1 MPFDYQMITFEE
13 FLKNYFFKWTHSL
26 ITKTVK
32 VMMDEQK
39 NLAAWECLDQALF
52 TSSHVKAKDME
63 KGSTDWDN
71 VYPVSKE
78 ETDKMKDLVDEA
90 VRKADDPSDSF
101 FRERVSDL
109 REIISYSYSKHR
121 TWKWSLIFGSIIA
134 ACIFWYFGNQDKE
147 DAQKYAKDV
156 TLVEN
161 WKKADTTITYDKLDA
176 SSELSYQLYERRV
189 QSANAY
195 KLMKLHDLKRNAE
208 SYREGM
214 KTAKHSADTAKLDK
228 NIESYKKRMAECEE
242 KMEKYQDEFDEVA
255 DMDFDEIQKMALKD
269 TQGLVDDINDSAS
282 TKTGWMIYLIILI
295 PLYIISGYPRG
306 YVISAHRR
314 QHGFMRTLQKIGFA
328 VASFFF
334 GSGLLMS
341 LLPDSIVEYH
351 YTSGRVETRNE
362 GNPVN
367 IVILGIKFGLMV
379 AGVLIFCFVSVLI
392 MTIETISG
400 LKRNFNWAAMLNK
413 GKKAPVAVAEAP
425 INARND

>member
-1 MPFDYQMITFEE
+1 MITFEE

-52 TSSHVKAKDME
+52 TSSHLKAKDME

-78 ETDKMKDLVDEA
+78 ETDKMKNLVDEA

-282 TKTGWMIYLIILI
+282 TKTGRMIYLIILI

-362 GNPVN
+362 GNPAN
-367 IVILGIKFGLMV
+367 IAILGIKFGLMI

>member
-1 MPFDYQMITFEE
+1 
-13 FLKNYFFKWTHSL
+13 
-26 ITKTVK
+26 
-32 VMMDEQK
+32 MMDEQK

-78 ETDKMKDLVDEA
+78 ETDKMKNLVDEA

-367 IVILGIKFGLMV
+367 IFILGIKFGLMV

-425 INARND
+425 INVRND

>member
-1 MPFDYQMITFEE
+1 MITFEE

-52 TSSHVKAKDME
+52 TSSHLKAKDME

-78 ETDKMKDLVDEA
+78 ETDKMKNLVDEA

-161 WKKADTTITYDKLDA
+161 WKKADTTITYDKLNA

-255 DMDFDEIQKMALKD
+255 DMNFDEIQKMALKD

-362 GNPVN
+362 GNPAN
-367 IVILGIKFGLMV
+367 IAILGIKFGLMI

>member
-1 MPFDYQMITFEE
+1 
-13 FLKNYFFKWTHSL
+13 
-26 ITKTVK
+26 
-32 VMMDEQK
+32 MMDEQK

-78 ETDKMKDLVDEA
+78 ETDKMKNLVDEA
-90 VRKADDPSDSF
+90 VRKADNPSDSF

-413 GKKAPVAVAEAP
+413 GKKVPVAVAEAP

>member
-1 MPFDYQMITFEE
+1 
-13 FLKNYFFKWTHSL
+13 
-26 ITKTVK
+26 
-32 VMMDEQK
+32 MMDEQK

-52 TSSHVKAKDME
+52 TSSHLKAKDME

-78 ETDKMKDLVDEA
+78 ETDKMKNLVDEA

-208 SYREGM
+208 AYREGM
-214 KTAKHSADTAKLDK
+214 MAAKHSADTAKLDK
-228 NIESYKKRMAECEE
+228 NIEIYKKRMAECEE
-242 KMEKYQDEFDEVA
+242 KMGKCQDEFGEVA
-255 DMDFDEIQKMALKD
+255 DMNFDEIQKMALKD
-269 TQGLVDDINDSAS
+269 TKGLVDDINDSAS

-314 QHGFMRTLQKIGFA
+314 QHGFMRTLQKFGFA

-362 GNPVN
+362 GNPAN
-367 IVILGIKFGLMV
+367 IVILGIKFGLMI

-400 LKRNFNWAAMLNK
+400 LKRNFNWAALLNK

-425 INARND
+425 INGSSN

>member
-1 MPFDYQMITFEE
+1 
-13 FLKNYFFKWTHSL
+13 
-26 ITKTVK
+26 
-32 VMMDEQK
+32 MMDEQK

-78 ETDKMKDLVDEA
+78 ETDKMKALVDEA

-367 IVILGIKFGLMV
+367 IVILGIKFGLMI

>member
-1 MPFDYQMITFEE
+1 
-13 FLKNYFFKWTHSL
+13 
-26 ITKTVK
+26 
-32 VMMDEQK
+32 MMDEQK

-78 ETDKMKDLVDEA
+78 ETDKMKALVDEA

-255 DMDFDEIQKMALKD
+255 DMNFDEIQKMALKD

-367 IVILGIKFGLMV
+367 IVILGIKFGLMI

-413 GKKAPVAVAEAP
+413 GKKVPVAVAEAP
-425 INARND
+425 INTRND

>member
-1 MPFDYQMITFEE
+1 
-13 FLKNYFFKWTHSL
+13 
-26 ITKTVK
+26 
-32 VMMDEQK
+32 MMDEQK

-52 TSSHVKAKDME
+52 TSSHLKAKDME

-78 ETDKMKDLVDEA
+78 ETDKMKNLVDEA

-101 FRERVSDL
+101 FRERMSDL

-242 KMEKYQDEFDEVA
+242 KMEKYLDEFDEVA
-255 DMDFDEIQKMALKD
+255 DMNFDEIQKMALKD

-306 YVISAHRR
+306 YMISAHRR

-362 GNPVN
+362 GNPAN
-367 IVILGIKFGLMV
+367 IAILGIKFGLMI

>member
-1 MPFDYQMITFEE
+1 
-13 FLKNYFFKWTHSL
+13 
-26 ITKTVK
+26 
-32 VMMDEQK
+32 MMDEQK

-78 ETDKMKDLVDEA
+78 ETDKMKALVDEA
-90 VRKADDPSDSF
+90 VLKADDPSDSF

-208 SYREGM
+208 SYWEGM

-255 DMDFDEIQKMALKD
+255 DMNFDEIQKMALKD

-295 PLYIISGYPRG
+295 PLYIISGYPQG

-367 IVILGIKFGLMV
+367 IVILGIKFGLMI

-400 LKRNFNWAAMLNK
+400 LMRNFNWAAMLNK
-413 GKKAPVAVAEAP
+413 GKKAPVAVADAP
-425 INARND
+425 INASND

>member
-1 MPFDYQMITFEE
+1 
-13 FLKNYFFKWTHSL
+13 
-26 ITKTVK
+26 
-32 VMMDEQK
+32 MMDEQK

-52 TSSHVKAKDME
+52 TSSHLKAKDME

-71 VYPVSKE
+71 VCPVSKE
-78 ETDKMKDLVDEA
+78 ETDKMKNLVDEA

>member
-78 ETDKMKDLVDEA
+78 ETDKMKNLVDEA

-367 IVILGIKFGLMV
+367 IVILGIKFGLMI

-413 GKKAPVAVAEAP
+413 GKKVPVAVAEAP

>member
-1 MPFDYQMITFEE
+1 
-13 FLKNYFFKWTHSL
+13 
-26 ITKTVK
+26 
-32 VMMDEQK
+32 MMDEQK

-189 QSANAY
+189 LSANAY

-367 IVILGIKFGLMV
+367 IVILGIKFGLMI

>member
-1 MPFDYQMITFEE
+1 
-13 FLKNYFFKWTHSL
+13 
-26 ITKTVK
+26 
-32 VMMDEQK
+32 MDEQK

-78 ETDKMKDLVDEA
+78 ETDKMKALVDEA

-255 DMDFDEIQKMALKD
+255 DMNFDEIQKMALKD

-367 IVILGIKFGLMV
+367 IVILGIKFGLMI

-425 INARND
+425 INVRND

>member
-1 MPFDYQMITFEE
+1 MITFEE

-52 TSSHVKAKDME
+52 TSSHVKAKDLE
-63 KGSTDWDN
+63 KGSTDWEN

-78 ETDKMKDLVDEA
+78 ETDKMKNLVDEA

-134 ACIFWYFGNQDKE
+134 ACIFWYFGNLDKE

-255 DMDFDEIQKMALKD
+255 DMNFDEIQKMALKD

-367 IVILGIKFGLMV
+367 IVILGIKFGLMI

>member
-1 MPFDYQMITFEE
+1 
-13 FLKNYFFKWTHSL
+13 
-26 ITKTVK
+26 
-32 VMMDEQK
+32 MMDEQK

-52 TSSHVKAKDME
+52 TSSHLKAKDME

-78 ETDKMKDLVDEA
+78 ETDKMKNLVDEA

-101 FRERVSDL
+101 FRERMSDL

-306 YVISAHRR
+306 YVISAHRH

-362 GNPVN
+362 GNPAN
-367 IVILGIKFGLMV
+367 IAILGIKFGLMI

>member
-1 MPFDYQMITFEE
+1 
-13 FLKNYFFKWTHSL
+13 
-26 ITKTVK
+26 
-32 VMMDEQK
+32 MMDEQK

-78 ETDKMKDLVDEA
+78 ETDKMKNLVDEA

-134 ACIFWYFGNQDKE
+134 ACIFWYFSNQDKE
-147 DAQKYAKDV
+147 SAQKYAKDV
-156 TLVEN
+156 ALVEN
-161 WKKADTTITYDKLDA
+161 WKKTDTTITYDKLNA

-362 GNPVN
+362 GNPAN
-367 IVILGIKFGLMV
+367 IVILGIKFGLMI

>member
-1 MPFDYQMITFEE
+1 
-13 FLKNYFFKWTHSL
+13 
-26 ITKTVK
+26 
-32 VMMDEQK
+32 MMDEQK

-147 DAQKYAKDV
+147 DAQKYAKNV

>member
-1 MPFDYQMITFEE
+1 
-13 FLKNYFFKWTHSL
+13 
-26 ITKTVK
+26 
-32 VMMDEQK
+32 MMDEQK

-78 ETDKMKDLVDEA
+78 ETDKMKALVDEA

-255 DMDFDEIQKMALKD
+255 DMNFDEIQKMALKD

-425 INARND
+425 INASND

>member
-1 MPFDYQMITFEE
+1 ME
-13 FLKNYFFKWTHSL
+13 
-26 ITKTVK
+26 
-32 VMMDEQK
+32 EQK

-78 ETDKMKDLVDEA
+78 ETDKMEALVDEA
-90 VRKADDPSDSF
+90 VRKADDPTDSF
-101 FRERVSDL
+101 FRERVADL

-134 ACIFWYFGNQDKE
+134 ACIFWYFSNQDKE
-147 DAQKYAKDV
+147 SAQKYAKDV
-156 TLVEN
+156 ALVEN
-161 WKKADTTITYDKLDA
+161 WKKTDTTITYDKLNA
-176 SSELSYQLYERRV
+176 SSELSYQLYERRI

-208 SYREGM
+208 SYRESM
-214 KTAKHSADTAKLDK
+214 MSAKHSADTAKLDK
-228 NIESYKKRMAECEE
+228 NIEIYKKRMAECEE
-242 KMEKYQDEFDEVA
+242 KMEKCQDEFGEVA
-255 DMDFDEIQKMALKD
+255 DMNFDEIQKMALKD
-269 TQGLVDDINDSAS
+269 TKGLVDDINDSAS

-314 QHGFMRTLQKIGFA
+314 QHGFMRTLQKFGFA

-362 GNPVN
+362 GNPAN
-367 IVILGIKFGLMV
+367 IVILGIKFGLMI

-400 LKRNFNWAAMLNK
+400 LKRNFNWAALLNK

-425 INARND
+425 INGSSN

>member
-1 MPFDYQMITFEE
+1 ME
-13 FLKNYFFKWTHSL
+13 
-26 ITKTVK
+26 
-32 VMMDEQK
+32 EQK

-78 ETDKMKDLVDEA
+78 ETDKMEALVDEA
-90 VRKADDPSDSF
+90 VRKADDPTDSF
-101 FRERVSDL
+101 FRERVADL

-134 ACIFWYFGNQDKE
+134 ACIFWYFSNQDKE
-147 DAQKYAKDV
+147 SAQKYAKDV
-156 TLVEN
+156 ALVEN
-161 WKKADTTITYDKLDA
+161 WKKTDTTITYDKLNA
-176 SSELSYQLYERRV
+176 SSELSYQLYERRI

-362 GNPVN
+362 GNPAN
-367 IVILGIKFGLMV
+367 IVILGIKFGLMI

-400 LKRNFNWAAMLNK
+400 LKRNFNWAALLNK

-425 INARND
+425 INGRND

>member
-1 MPFDYQMITFEE
+1 
-13 FLKNYFFKWTHSL
+13 
-26 ITKTVK
+26 
-32 VMMDEQK
+32 MMDEQK

-78 ETDKMKDLVDEA
+78 ETDKMKALVDEA

-282 TKTGWMIYLIILI
+282 TKTGRMIYLIILI

>member
-1 MPFDYQMITFEE
+1 
-13 FLKNYFFKWTHSL
+13 
-26 ITKTVK
+26 
-32 VMMDEQK
+32 MMDELK

-78 ETDKMKDLVDEA
+78 ETDKMKALVDEA

-400 LKRNFNWAAMLNK
+400 LKRNFNSAAMLNK

>member
-1 MPFDYQMITFEE
+1 
-13 FLKNYFFKWTHSL
+13 
-26 ITKTVK
+26 
-32 VMMDEQK
+32 MMDEQK

-242 KMEKYQDEFDEVA
+242 KMEKCQDEFGEVA
-255 DMDFDEIQKMALKD
+255 DMNFDEIQKMALKD
-269 TQGLVDDINDSAS
+269 TKGLVDDINDSAS

-367 IVILGIKFGLMV
+367 IVILGIKFGLMI

>member
-1 MPFDYQMITFEE
+1 
-13 FLKNYFFKWTHSL
+13 
-26 ITKTVK
+26 
-32 VMMDEQK
+32 MMDEQK

-78 ETDKMKDLVDEA
+78 ETDKMKNLVDEA

-208 SYREGM
+208 SYRKGM

-413 GKKAPVAVAEAP
+413 GKKAPVVVAEAP

>member
-1 MPFDYQMITFEE
+1 MITFEE

-78 ETDKMKDLVDEA
+78 ETDKMKNLVDEA

>member
-1 MPFDYQMITFEE
+1 
-13 FLKNYFFKWTHSL
+13 
-26 ITKTVK
+26 
-32 VMMDEQK
+32 MMDEQK

-255 DMDFDEIQKMALKD
+255 DMNFDEIQKMALKD

-362 GNPVN
+362 GNPAN
-367 IVILGIKFGLMV
+367 IAILGIKFGLMI

>member
-1 MPFDYQMITFEE
+1 
-13 FLKNYFFKWTHSL
+13 
-26 ITKTVK
+26 
-32 VMMDEQK
+32 MMDEQK

-52 TSSHVKAKDME
+52 TSSHLKAKDME

-78 ETDKMKDLVDEA
+78 ETDKMKNLVDEA

-282 TKTGWMIYLIILI
+282 TKTGRMIYLIILI

-328 VASFFF
+328 VASSFF

-362 GNPVN
+362 GNPAN
-367 IVILGIKFGLMV
+367 IAILGIKFGLMI

>member
-1 MPFDYQMITFEE
+1 
-13 FLKNYFFKWTHSL
+13 
-26 ITKTVK
+26 
-32 VMMDEQK
+32 MMDEQK

-52 TSSHVKAKDME
+52 TSSHLKAKDME

-78 ETDKMKDLVDEA
+78 ETDKMKNLVDEA

-161 WKKADTTITYDKLDA
+161 WKKADTTITYDKLDV

-367 IVILGIKFGLMV
+367 IVILGIKFGLMI

>member
-1 MPFDYQMITFEE
+1 
-13 FLKNYFFKWTHSL
+13 
-26 ITKTVK
+26 
-32 VMMDEQK
+32 MMDEQK

-306 YVISAHRR
+306 YMISAHRR

-413 GKKAPVAVAEAP
+413 GKKVPVAVAEAP

>member
-1 MPFDYQMITFEE
+1 MITFEE

-255 DMDFDEIQKMALKD
+255 DMNFDEIQKMALKD

-367 IVILGIKFGLMV
+367 IVILGIKFGLMI

-400 LKRNFNWAAMLNK
+400 LKRNFNWAALLNK

-425 INARND
+425 INGRND

>member
-1 MPFDYQMITFEE
+1 
-13 FLKNYFFKWTHSL
+13 
-26 ITKTVK
+26 
-32 VMMDEQK
+32 MMGEQK

-52 TSSHVKAKDME
+52 TSSHLKAKDME

-78 ETDKMKDLVDEA
+78 ETDKMKNLVDEA

-282 TKTGWMIYLIILI
+282 TKTGRMIYLIILI

-362 GNPVN
+362 GNPAN
-367 IVILGIKFGLMV
+367 IAILGIKFGLMI

-413 GKKAPVAVAEAP
+413 GKKVPVAVAEAP

>member
-1 MPFDYQMITFEE
+1 MITFEE

-52 TSSHVKAKDME
+52 TSSHLKAKDME

-78 ETDKMKDLVDEA
+78 ETDKMKNLVDEA

-362 GNPVN
+362 GNPAN
-367 IVILGIKFGLMV
+367 IAILGIKFGLMI

-425 INARND
+425 INTRND

>member
-1 MPFDYQMITFEE
+1 
-13 FLKNYFFKWTHSL
+13 
-26 ITKTVK
+26 
-32 VMMDEQK
+32 MMDEQK

-195 KLMKLHDLKRNAE
+195 KLMKLHDLKKNAE

-425 INARND
+425 INVRND

>member
-1 MPFDYQMITFEE
+1 
-13 FLKNYFFKWTHSL
+13 
-26 ITKTVK
+26 
-32 VMMDEQK
+32 MMDEQK

-78 ETDKMKDLVDEA
+78 ETDKMKNLVDEA

-255 DMDFDEIQKMALKD
+255 DMNFDEIQKMALKD

-367 IVILGIKFGLMV
+367 IVILGIKFGLMI

-400 LKRNFNWAAMLNK
+400 LKRNFNWAAMMNK
-413 GKKAPVAVAEAP
+413 GKKVPVAVAEAP

>member
-1 MPFDYQMITFEE
+1 
-13 FLKNYFFKWTHSL
+13 
-26 ITKTVK
+26 
-32 VMMDEQK
+32 MMDEQK

-195 KLMKLHDLKRNAE
+195 KLMKLHGLKRNAE

-367 IVILGIKFGLMV
+367 IVILGIKFGLMI

-413 GKKAPVAVAEAP
+413 GKKAPVAVVEAP

>member
-1 MPFDYQMITFEE
+1 
-13 FLKNYFFKWTHSL
+13 
-26 ITKTVK
+26 
-32 VMMDEQK
+32 MMDEQK

-78 ETDKMKDLVDEA
+78 ETDKMKNLVDEA

-255 DMDFDEIQKMALKD
+255 DMNFDEIQKMALKD

-367 IVILGIKFGLMV
+367 IVIWGIKFGLMI

-413 GKKAPVAVAEAP
+413 GKKVPVAVAEAP

>member
-1 MPFDYQMITFEE
+1 
-13 FLKNYFFKWTHSL
+13 
-26 ITKTVK
+26 
-32 VMMDEQK
+32 MMDEQK

-78 ETDKMKDLVDEA
+78 ETDKMKALVDEA

-255 DMDFDEIQKMALKD
+255 EMDFDEIQKMALKD

-367 IVILGIKFGLMV
+367 IVILGIKFGLMI